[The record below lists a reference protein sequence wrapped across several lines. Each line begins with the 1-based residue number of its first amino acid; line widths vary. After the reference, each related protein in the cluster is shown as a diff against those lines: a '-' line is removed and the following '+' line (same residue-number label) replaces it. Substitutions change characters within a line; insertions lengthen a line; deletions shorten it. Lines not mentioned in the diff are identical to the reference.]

1 MSAISESAAAASSD
15 KIVHVAVG
23 VVENSHGELLISH
36 RGAHQ
41 QQGNLWEF
49 PGGKVE
55 ANETVQQ
62 ALAREL
68 REEMNIEVEAC
79 APLTVVE
86 HAYDD
91 KRVRLDVWTVTQY
104 SGQVKGLENQQ
115 WRWVPRHQL
124 EAYAFPEANVA
135 IIERLIADD

>member
-1 MSAISESAAAASSD
+1 MSSM
-15 KIVHVAVG
+15 KTVHVAVA
-23 VVENSHGELLISH
+23 VVQNEQGEYLLSR

-41 QQGNLWEF
+41 HQGNLWEF

-55 ANETVQQ
+55 DGEDVQC

-68 REEMNIEVEAC
+68 LEEMNVVVHAS

-86 HAYDD
+86 HAYAD
-91 KRVRLDVWTVTQY
+91 KRVRLDVWEVT
-104 SGQVKGLENQQ
+104 SFEGQVEGLEGQE

-124 EAYAFPEANVA
+124 EAYPFPAANLP
-135 IIERLIADD
+135 ILERLLAEP